1 LQDKITPPLSKLV
14 KRPGGAWCACGE
26 AGDSCLG
33 CPPTNKRL
41 KVTDVIGLVEEKVLK
56 VLSSFLLLL
65 LFTQL
70 AFLV

>member
-14 KRPGGAWCACGE
+14 KRPGGAWCACAG
-26 AGDSCLG
+26 GDSCLG

-56 VLSSFLLLL
+56 VLSSIWLLL